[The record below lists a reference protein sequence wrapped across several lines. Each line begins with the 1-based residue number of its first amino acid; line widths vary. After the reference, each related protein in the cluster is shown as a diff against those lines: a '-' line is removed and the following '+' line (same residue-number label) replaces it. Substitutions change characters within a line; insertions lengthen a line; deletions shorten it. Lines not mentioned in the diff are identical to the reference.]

1 MAYTKTNNNPPE
13 KDIKYLDRD
22 FNSYKQRLIEFSKTY
37 FPNTFNDFSEGSPG
51 MMFIEMAAY
60 VGDVLSFYQDT
71 QLQETFLLYAQ
82 EKENLYQLAYSLGYR
97 PKVTNASSVNLDI
110 FQLVPSVVGV
120 GGEYK
125 PDYNYALVL
134 DRNSSFNSSESSVEF
149 LIQNKIDFNFSSSSD
164 TTEVSVY
171 QINSG
176 TNQPDYYL
184 LKKSVMAISAK
195 TKTENFEIGSV
206 EKFLSV
212 NLIDVNIIGIEGIT
226 DSDDNI
232 WYEVPYLAQDTIF
245 EEVSNNE
252 ANDPT
257 LSQYNN
263 EVPYLLRLKRV
274 PRRFVTRLK
283 SDGSLDIQFG
293 SGTNEK
299 ADEEIIPN
307 PDNVGEGIKDGR
319 NKLDISYDPSNFL
332 FTGTYGVSPST
343 TTLTVTYLTGGGIS
357 SNVGSNTI
365 TENGTLRVTNKPN
378 LNGALLA
385 FVKNS
390 IVATNP
396 EAATGG
402 GSGDTVEDIR
412 LNAMANF
419 SAQQRIV
426 NKNDYMVRTLSMPS
440 QFGKVAKVYVTQ
452 DDQISPLL
460 TSDDN
465 QISNPLALNL
475 YTLGYDINKKLTPL
489 SLAAKEN
496 LKTYLEQYRMLTDA
510 INIKNAFPINL
521 SIDFEITVFKKF
533 NNQTVLL
540 ECIKALKSYF
550 NIDRWQVNQPII
562 ISELWNLIGGVVGVQ
577 TVEKV
582 GLQNEAGAE
591 LGYSQYKYDFE
602 TATKNGVI
610 YPSLDPAVFEIKH
623 PNSDIKGKV
632 VTY

>member
-22 FNSYKQRLIEFSKTY
+22 FNSFKQRLIEFAQTY
-37 FPNTFNDFSEGSPG
+37 YPNTFNDFSEGSPG

-97 PKVTNASSVNLDI
+97 PKVTSASNVKLDV
-110 FQLVPSVVGV
+110 FQLVPSINV
-120 GGEYK
+120 GGDFV
-125 PDYNYALVL
+125 PDYNYALIL
-134 DRNSSFNSSESSVEF
+134 DRNSSFNSTESSVEF
-149 LIQNKIDFNFSSSSD
+149 LTQNKVDFNFSGSSD
-164 TTEVSVY
+164 PTEVSVY

-176 TNQPDYYL
+176 TNQPDYFL

-195 TKTENFEIGSV
+195 TKTEDFEIGAV

-212 NLIDVNIIGIEGIT
+212 NLIDVNIIGIESIT
-226 DSDDNI
+226 DSDGNI

-245 EEVSNNE
+245 EEVSNSE

-274 PRRFVTRLK
+274 PRRFITRLK

-293 SGTNEK
+293 AGTNEK

-307 PDNVGEGIKDGR
+307 PDNIGEGIKDGR
-319 NKLDISYDPSNFL
+319 SKLDFAYDPSNFL
-332 FTGTYGVSPST
+332 YTGTYGVAPSS
-343 TTLTVTYLTGGGIS
+343 TTLTVTYLTGGGIG

-365 TENGTLRVTNKPN
+365 TEKGNIRATNKPN
-378 LNGALLA
+378 LSGGLLA

-390 IVATNP
+390 IASTNP

-426 NKNDYMVRTLSMPS
+426 NKNDYMIRTLSMPP
-440 QFGKVAKVYVTQ
+440 QLGRVAKVYVTQ

-465 QISNPLALNL
+465 QIPNPLALNL

-496 LKTYLEQYRMLTDA
+496 LKIYLEQYRMLTDA
-510 INIKNAFPINL
+510 INIKDAYPINL
-521 SIDFEITVFKKF
+521 GIDFDITVFKRF
-533 NNQTVLL
+533 NNQIVLL
-540 ECIKALKSYF
+540 GCIKELKSYF

-577 TVEKV
+577 TVERV
-582 GLQNEAGAE
+582 ELQNKAGEE
-591 LGYSQYKYDFE
+591 LGYSKYKYDFE
-602 TATKNGVI
+602 TATKKGVI
-610 YPSLDPAVFEIKH
+610 YPSLDPAVFEIKN

-632 VTY
+632 ITY